1 MTKNLVKRLNE
12 DFSVNAREDIHHQMK
27 VYEAERKEAA
37 DRIEQLEAALR
48 EIADFELH
56 CDNSNA
62 YRIPPIARAALG
74 GANDAA
80 T

>member
-1 MTKNLVKRLNE
+1 MSDLVERLREGFATNLE
-12 DFSVNAREDIHHQMK
+12 
-27 VYEAERKEAA
+27 YEAA
-37 DRIEQLEAALR
+37 DRIEALEAALR

-74 GANDAA
+74 GANDA
-80 T
+80 TT

>member
-1 MTKNLVKRLNE
+1 MMKMSDDLVKRLRHWQE
-12 DFSVNAREDIHHQMK
+12 YGPYRPSR
-27 VYEAERKEAA
+27 YKEAA
-37 DRIEQLEAALR
+37 DRIEQLESALR

-74 GANDAA
+74 ERKDD
-80 T
+80 